1 MKKILFLALL
11 GMFSCQAKDSYEDN
25 LSKMDEYIK
34 NSLSELAF
42 EINTTIDYMELI
54 GAKYDTISENI
65 LDSARMNL
73 YLDTAEGFIKKSKE
87 LDAECKE
94 LVKNIRLYNSI
105 GWGDLEKTSRDELGD
120 AAAKMKSYADSS
132 KIYIEKASGIE
143 NKIKNRDSIDTVYRY
158 NVKIKFTLKDNN
170 SKETYNDIKDMT
182 LYFNT
187 KTLTV
192 IKQ

>member
-105 GWGDLEKTSRDELGD
+105 GWGDLEK
-120 AAAKMKSYADSS
+120 MKSYADSS